1 MEGEK
6 EEAICVDFPM
16 TQEFVRH
23 SSWMEQMVQNGQVY
37 KTEALSW
44 DYSVILAPELKK
56 RLHKAIHP
64 KSTYKSSVN
73 ITFQFY
79 ILYST
84 LNWTK

>member
-6 EEAICVDFPM
+6 EEAICVDFTM

-44 DYSVILAPELKK
+44 EYSVILAPELKK
-56 RLHKAIHP
+56 KITQGYPP
-64 KSTYKSSVN
+64 KKHLQEFCKY
-73 ITFQFY
+73 
-79 ILYST
+79 
-84 LNWTK
+84 

>member
-6 EEAICVDFPM
+6 EEAICVDFTM

-44 DYSVILAPELKK
+44 EYSVILAPELKK
-56 RLHKAIHP
+56 NYTRLSTQKAL
-64 KSTYKSSVN
+64 TRV
-73 ITFQFY
+73 
-79 ILYST
+79 L
-84 LNWTK
+84 